1 MEGIRPSSGGPPQPQ
16 SQAQGSPH
24 ARPLQHP
31 PAVPTMVKR
40 DGLRQTTTGAP
51 IANKKKNFIASQKQ
65 VFKKKIPCTESIQV
79 PTSLGLSPKNDEHL
93 KDIESTLAAV
103 HIPYTCKQWL
113 FFFLPEQQLLHK
125 IPSNVATTLALVSLL
140 SFAILHFPKNRQSGT
155 EINETKWCWRI
166 RQKNILFAGFYFLF
180 LLSKIFTGRWVP
192 IHHLLQ

>member
-1 MEGIRPSSGGPPQPQ
+1 MYGHACRHLFMGGWGDLSGLFQPEWLHDLWEQENQWKKEQKEPWKASDPAVVAPHQPQ

-51 IANKKKNFIASQKQ
+51 IANKKKTLLHLRSKSL
-65 VFKKKIPCTESIQV
+65 KKKIPCTESIQV

-113 FFFLPEQQLLHK
+113 FFFLPE
-125 IPSNVATTLALVSLL
+125 
-140 SFAILHFPKNRQSGT
+140 
-155 EINETKWCWRI
+155 
-166 RQKNILFAGFYFLF
+166 
-180 LLSKIFTGRWVP
+180 
-192 IHHLLQ
+192 